1 MRQVRNRSTRVTSQI
16 DRVFIPSSDDP
27 SFIDATTREYV
38 LLQWYQKAIGATL
51 SRSH

>member
-27 SFIDATTREYV
+27 SFIDATTREYA
-38 LLQWYQKAIGATL
+38 LLPVVSE
-51 SRSH
+51 SRRRDAE